1 MATIYDAFD
10 LATDAYV
17 SLSRRP
23 VNGLFD
29 VSVTVE
35 DARVIDMAYDW
46 LPGAAEVVAD
56 AVARFADD
64 DAPTPTYA
72 LERIVAWFNDDRLV
86 VEDHGDG
93 PFIVDYAEID
103 LAGSDR
109 DPGMYEP
116 MQDETED

>member
-1 MATIYDAFD
+1 MATIYDAYDMSTD
-10 LATDAYV
+10 LFV
-17 SLSRRP
+17 SVDRRP
-23 VNGLFD
+23 VTGYFE
-29 VSVTVE
+29 VTVTRGDE
-35 DARVIDMAYDW
+35 MSCVQHDYLPDAASTI
-46 LPGAAEVVAD
+46 AD

-64 DAPTPTYA
+64 DAPTPADA
-72 LERIVAWFNDDRLV
+72 LEQIVAWFNDDRLV